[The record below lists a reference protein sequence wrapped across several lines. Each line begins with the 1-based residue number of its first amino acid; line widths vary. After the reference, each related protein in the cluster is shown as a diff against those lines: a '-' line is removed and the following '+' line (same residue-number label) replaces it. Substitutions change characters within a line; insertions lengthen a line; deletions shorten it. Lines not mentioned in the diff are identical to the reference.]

1 LNFKKIKIK
10 IKIKIFKKCLVS
22 FNFEVELLL
31 KLISIKIDMHLLDKN
46 IAATEDLSGIDLD
59 LLQRAREGEPYA
71 QLKIGNHNLHY
82 YCYYFVIDINHT

>member
-1 LNFKKIKIK
+1 
-10 IKIKIFKKCLVS
+10 
-22 FNFEVELLL
+22 
-31 KLISIKIDMHLLDKN
+31 MHLLNEN